1 MGLDSTL
8 VIGLDVPAEGEGI
21 ADAARWIAGL
31 VRGEGRRVIVV
42 AGADPSVRRAG
53 VARANRLA
61 PTADANE
68 VAMALVQPELDAAG
82 SLARAL
88 RAAGVR
94 AEALGPEAYAPLSR
108 GGPLDAEPRLV
119 DARAYADALGESEV
133 VVLAGGVGRDFDGRV
148 TSLGDEGACL
158 TALFIADRLA
168 LPVVVL
174 DPRGSGWSVPRR
186 AALFARR
193 HGISF
198 DVVGARGEPVAR
210 FDPLAPDAPTGPR
223 LRVALLGLGRVGV
236 GVYERL
242 VGAPGRYQVVGV
254 ALSSGDAR
262 YAAELP
268 RELVSFDAHEILSRR
283 ADVLIDL
290 TEPGD
295 ALSELGDEA
304 RRRGVNVVRGAGV
317 WSATPR
323 VTTMWRGGASA
334 VTA

>member
-1 MGLDSTL
+1 MGLDNTL
-8 VIGLDVPAEGEGI
+8 VIGLDAPAESERV
-21 ADAARWIAGL
+21 AQAARWIAGL
-31 VRGEGRRVIVV
+31 VRDEGRRVIII
-42 AGADPSVRRAG
+42 AGASPMVRQAG
-53 VARANRLA
+53 VARANRMA
-61 PTADANE
+61 PTADPYE
-68 VAMALVQPELDAAG
+68 VALALVEPELEAAAVV
-82 SLARAL
+82 ARAL
-88 RAAGVR
+88 LEAGVR
-94 AEALGPEAYAPLSR
+94 AESLAPESYAPLSR

-119 DARAYADALGESEV
+119 DARAYADVLSECEV
-133 VVLAGGVGRDFDGRV
+133 VVLPGGVGRNFDGRV

-158 TALFIADRLA
+158 SALFIADKLA

-174 DPRGSGWSVPRR
+174 DPRGDGWSVPRR

-198 DVVGARGEPVAR
+198 DVVGACGEAVAR

-223 LRVALLGLGRVGV
+223 LRVALLGLGRVGL

-242 VGAPGRYQVVGV
+242 AGAPSRYQVVGV

-268 RELVSFDAHEILSRR
+268 RELVSFDAYEILSRR

-290 TEPGD
+290 TEPD
-295 ALSELGDEA
+295 DPLSELGDEA
-304 RRRGVNVVRGAGV
+304 RRRGVNVVRGTGA
-317 WSATPR
+317 WSTTPK
-323 VTTMWRGGASA
+323 VSTKWRGGTSA